1 MFANIVKEKRFEREL
16 SQRQLGD
23 LVGVTQQAVG
33 RWETGQAFP
42 DTAILLKLADLFNIS
57 VDYML
62 GRTPHTPQ
70 PAPSCSEPAPP
81 QLSVDELALI
91 EKYRRMKDNE
101 KDTMHK
107 VAGVIIP
114 DEQAAAVGK

>member
-62 GRTPHTPQ
+62 GRAPQ
-70 PAPSCSEPAPP
+70 LVPSCSKPTSPN
-81 QLSVDELALI
+81 LSNDELALI
-91 EKYRRMKDNE
+91 EKYRKMKDDE

-107 VAGVIIP
+107 VANHIAP
-114 DEQAAAVGK
+114 DEQAAAAGK

>member
-1 MFANIVKEKRFEREL
+1 MFPNIVKEKRLEREL

-42 DTAILLKLADLFNIS
+42 DTAILLKLADLFKIS

-62 GRTPHTPQ
+62 GRTPQ
-70 PAPSCSEPAPP
+70 PSPSCSEPTPP
-81 QLSVDELALI
+81 QLSRDELALI
-91 EKYRRMKDNE
+91 EKYRKMKDDE

-107 VAGVIIP
+107 VADHIAP
-114 DEQAAAVGK
+114 DEQAAAAGK